1 MDKIENYYTDF
12 YGKTFYNMSDAP
24 ERINY
29 NNVYVTHEDK
39 LYYVYKLEWG
49 SHYNYIGCT
58 GNPPH
63 KRFKTPCSVRG
74 LDESKAKMTLL
85 ESFWDKEDALEYEEK
100 EIRKHRHMRGNQ
112 NG

>member
-39 LYYVYKLEWG
+39 LYYVYKL
-49 SHYNYIGCT
+49 SLIHI
-58 GNPPH
+58 
-63 KRFKTPCSVRG
+63 
-74 LDESKAKMTLL
+74 
-85 ESFWDKEDALEYEEK
+85 
-100 EIRKHRHMRGNQ
+100 
-112 NG
+112 